1 MGDIIRR
8 YLQCATRF
16 KGDHI
21 TRKFAVYTDQS
32 LTTQERITYEGK
44 LSFFESAESIPRK
57 TAVKLHPQKE
67 RKKLVGG
74 TGGEKV
80 MAL

>member
-8 YLQCATRF
+8 YLQCATRL
-16 KGDHI
+16 GDHI

-44 LSFFESAESIPRK
+44 LFFESAESIPRK
-57 TAVKLHPQKE
+57 TAVKLHP
-67 RKKLVGG
+67 KKLVVGLG
-74 TGGEKV
+74 VGGEKV